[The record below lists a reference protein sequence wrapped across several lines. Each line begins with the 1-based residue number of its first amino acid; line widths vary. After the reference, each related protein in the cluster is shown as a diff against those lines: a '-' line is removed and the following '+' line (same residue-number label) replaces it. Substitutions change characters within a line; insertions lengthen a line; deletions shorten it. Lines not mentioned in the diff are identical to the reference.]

1 MNLNFVRI
9 ILGVIFLIGGL
20 FLTFKP
26 RLTYEK
32 EEIGDIIAVIGII
45 LMVFGVILFLSPFL
59 R

>member
-1 MNLNFVRI
+1 MNLNLLRI
-9 ILGVIFLIGGL
+9 IFGLVFLIGGL

-32 EEIGDIIAVIGII
+32 EEVGDIIAVIGII